1 MRQVSPAYLASH
13 NVDRPFPVVALQF
26 DKQNNPPVHYSARR
40 APRVRNLPRRTFS
53 PEIHRCGLLRL
64 HRRRT
69 LRAQS
74 PIPI

>member
-1 MRQVSPAYLASH
+1 
-13 NVDRPFPVVALQF
+13 VALQF

-69 LRAQS
+69 IRAQS
-74 PIPI
+74 PIPV